1 MRFIPFFLKVF
12 PFCDINLCVQK
23 LLGSGVACWEKS
35 HRVRGRGPFL
45 LSADGMALLR
55 SLTGQGP
62 WSSRATLGSDRPPV
76 RDLSRGSLV
85 SGGKGLGS
93 L

>member
-1 MRFIPFFLKVF
+1 MRLIPFFLKVF
-12 PFCDINLCVQK
+12 LFCDINLRVQK
-23 LLGSGVACWEKS
+23 LLGPGVACWEKS
-35 HRVRGRGPFL
+35 YRVRGQGSFL
-45 LSADGMALLR
+45 LSVDSMALLR

-62 WSSRATLGSDRPPV
+62 WSSRATLGSDLPPV